1 MATLQI
7 HIGVDL
13 QAEAAAIKDALRRH
27 AAGEAV
33 REHHITF
40 ESFEGMARVLT
51 PKRLEILRYLHRNP
65 TASIRA
71 LAGALGRDYRNVHL
85 DVTALVEAGL
95 IDDQE
100 GLRVNYDDVEM
111 KMAL

>member
-1 MATLQI
+1 MTTLQI

-13 QAEAAAIKDALRRH
+13 ETEAAAIKDALRRH
-27 AAGEAV
+27 EAGETV

-40 ESFEGMARVLT
+40 ESFEGMARILT
-51 PKRLEILRYLHRNP
+51 PKRLEILRHLHRNP
-65 TASIRA
+65 TVSIRA

-95 IDDQE
+95 IDDE
-100 GLRVNYDDVEM
+100 DGLRVEYDDVEM